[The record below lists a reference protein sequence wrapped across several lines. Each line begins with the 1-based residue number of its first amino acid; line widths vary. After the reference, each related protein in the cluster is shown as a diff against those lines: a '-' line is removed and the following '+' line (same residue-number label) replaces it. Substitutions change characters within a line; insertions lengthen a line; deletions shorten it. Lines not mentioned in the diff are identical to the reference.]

1 MDSSAQ
7 PVNHES
13 AGLPE
18 SEPIS
23 TENVE
28 LPVQTELLRLA
39 YRASPELALTACRQ
53 LSADLDDRLQR
64 IVGLLRRE
72 GWSWQAIAD
81 ATNMGTEHAAHTR
94 FTEAAALDHIH
105 DNDVSR

>member
-7 PVNHES
+7 PGNQES
-13 AGLPE
+13 ATPPE

-28 LPVQTELLRLA
+28 RPVQAELLQLA
-39 YRASPELALTACRQ
+39 YGASPELALTACRQ

-81 ATNMGTEHAAHTR
+81 ATSMGTEHAAHTR
-94 FTEAAALDHIH
+94 FTEAAALDDI
-105 DNDVSR
+105 DDRDA

>member
-1 MDSSAQ
+1 MTSSVQ
-7 PVNHES
+7 PGNETS
-13 AGLPE
+13 ATTPGPN
-18 SEPIS
+18 SVP

-28 LPVQTELLRLA
+28 LSVQTELLQLA

-72 GWSWQAIAD
+72 GWTWQAIAD
-81 ATNMGTEHAAHTR
+81 ATNMGTEHAAHAR
-94 FTEAAALDHIH
+94 FTEAAALDHI
-105 DNDVSR
+105 DDRDG